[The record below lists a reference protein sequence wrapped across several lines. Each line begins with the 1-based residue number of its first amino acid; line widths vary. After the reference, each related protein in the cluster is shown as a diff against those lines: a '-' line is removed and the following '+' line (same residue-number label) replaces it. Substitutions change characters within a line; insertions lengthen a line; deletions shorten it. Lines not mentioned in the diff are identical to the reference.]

1 MYGLKTSLSKQP
13 MAKTISI
20 PGPNPPTGHHSV
32 VRAEVSIAEVTD
44 SGNDVKL
51 FVDFLIVGGGQ
62 NLD

>member
-13 MAKTISI
+13 MAQTILI
-20 PGPNPPTGHHSV
+20 PRPNRPTGHHSV
-32 VRAEVSIAEVTD
+32 VRAEISITEVAD

-51 FVDFLIVGGGQ
+51 FVDFVIVGGGE